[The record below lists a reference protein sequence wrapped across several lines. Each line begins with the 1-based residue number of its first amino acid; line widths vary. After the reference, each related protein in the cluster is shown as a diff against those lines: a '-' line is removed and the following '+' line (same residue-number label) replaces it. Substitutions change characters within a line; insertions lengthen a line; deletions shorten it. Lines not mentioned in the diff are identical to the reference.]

1 LKAADENYIATFG
14 LQLIAGKNIF
24 PSDTV
29 HEFIVNETMV
39 RKLQLK
45 SPVEALGKK
54 IFFQGGSVSAPIA
67 GVVKDFHDY
76 SFHSDINPVCITSY
90 SENYNDFA
98 VKINR
103 KNIRAVLPA
112 LEKKWN
118 SVHPGKIYE
127 YQFLDDSIAELY
139 ETEETMLKLVRAFS
153 LIAILIGCIGLY
165 GLVSFMA
172 AQKTKEIGIRK
183 VLGSSVGEILW
194 IFGKEFSIL
203 ILTASAV
210 AGPVAWLLMNS
221 WLQDFKYRVQIGAL
235 TFMWAIGLTVTV
247 AIVTI
252 GWQSL
257 KAAFM
262 NPVKSLRTE

>member
-1 LKAADENYIATFG
+1 
-14 LQLIAGKNIF
+14 
-24 PSDTV
+24 
-29 HEFIVNETMV
+29 
-39 RKLQLK
+39 
-45 SPVEALGKK
+45 
-54 IFFQGGSVSAPIA
+54 
-67 GVVKDFHDY
+67 
-76 SFHSDINPVCITSY
+76 
-90 SENYNDFA
+90 
-98 VKINR
+98 
-103 KNIRAVLPA
+103 
-112 LEKKWN
+112 
-118 SVHPGKIYE
+118 VHPGKIYE
-127 YQFLDDSIAELY
+127 YKFLDDSIAELY

-203 ILTASAV
+203 ILVAFAV
-210 AGPVAWLLMNS
+210 AAPVAWWLMNS
-221 WLQDFKYRVQIGAL
+221 WLQDFKYRIQIGAL
-235 TFMWAIGLTVTV
+235 TFILAIGLTAIV
-247 AIVTI
+247 AIITI